1 MKFTFRKTLLAASIV
16 VATAS
21 YSLSSSAQD
30 SATNDSTVRY
40 PASYFTEWAPST
52 AQDMLSR
59 IPGVSAG
66 GGGPGGGGGGGPGG
80 GGFGGGGWGGG
91 PGGGGFGGGGGG
103 RGLGL
108 GGGDQILI
116 DGKRMAGKGNQSS
129 DVLSRISASQVDYI
143 EIIRGTSGALD
154 VRGSSQ
160 VINVVLLEAL
170 DTTSIAY
177 ELDVSRF
184 ADHKIRPNGSL
195 AYSGQSGALNYLISL
210 EAESRFS
217 PHISWE
223 TSRLGDWSFN
233 DEIREERTNDH
244 TIYTVSSN
252 IGYDINANSSI
263 RLNGLY
269 TLGDE
274 PTDVTRWTTNLR
286 VNPNV
291 TAIEREDVLGEDDN
305 WEIGGDYEYNFSNGH
320 RFKVLFI
327 ANQTDEWS
335 VRERYDVFANGT
347 EIKDLFLDT
356 ASVTEER
363 IIRSSYTMG
372 ILDGQDI
379 EFGAERAQT
388 TLDSSLRLGLPSA
401 TGTPSAAFGRLV
413 PQRVSNANS
422 VVEEIRVEPFIV
434 HNWQLNSRMSLETSL
449 IYEMS
454 EISQSGDV
462 TNKRD
467 FQFLKPKIDWRFDVT
482 PTFQINWNADKT
494 VQQLRFSD
502 FVAASD
508 NQDNDQNTQAGNANL
523 KQEQVI
529 KTELGF
535 EYRLPNDIGVV
546 DGDVF
551 WMKHLDVIDRVDV
564 SSSPTVLESAN
575 GNIGNGTMYGMNLRA
590 SIRMRMI
597 NMPNLLLTPQFNVQD
612 SKVTDP
618 FLGIDRRFALYDRG
632 RLTLGFRHDIPS
644 LRMNYGL
651 TWNNRFDGNRK
662 RYDIDDIEMTAGD
675 PNVQGFVEWVA
686 FNDITFRFDARN
698 ITDNLQCRERHRYLG
713 PITSGIIEEYED
725 QCGGAGRTLA
735 LRINGTF

>member
-1 MKFTFRKTLLAASIV
+1 MKFPFRKSLLTASIV
-16 VATAS
+16 VATAGFA
-21 YSLSSSAQD
+21 LTAQAQD
-30 SATNDSTVRY
+30 SAANDTTVRY

-59 IPGVSAG
+59 IPGVNS
-66 GGGPGGGGGGGPGG
+66 GGGGGGPGG
-80 GGFGGGGWGGG
+80 PGG
-91 PGGGGFGGGGGG
+91 PGGGFGGGGGG
-103 RGLGL
+103 RGLGA

-129 DVLSRISASQVDYI
+129 STLSRISASQVDYI

-177 ELDVSRF
+177 EMELSRF
-184 ADHKIRPNGSL
+184 ADHEVKPNGSV
-195 AYSGQSGALNYLISL
+195 AYSGQSGALNYLFSL
-210 EAESRFS
+210 EAQSRYN
-217 PHISWE
+217 PYISWE

-233 DEIREERTNDH
+233 DEIREERTGDQTN
-244 TIYTVSSN
+244 YTLSTN
-252 IGYDINANSSI
+252 LGYDISASSSL
-263 RLNGLY
+263 RLNALY
-269 TLGDE
+269 QLGDE

-286 VNPNV
+286 ANPN
-291 TAIEREDVLGEDDN
+291 TTTIEREDIPGEEDR
-305 WEIGGDYEYNFSNGH
+305 WEVGGDYEYNFSNGH

-327 ANQTDEWS
+327 ANQADEWS
-335 VRERYDVFANGT
+335 TRERFDVFANGT
-347 EIKDLFLDT
+347 EVKDLFLDT

-363 IIRSSYTMG
+363 IVRSSYTMG
-372 ILDGQDI
+372 LFDGQDI

-388 TLDSSLRLGLPSA
+388 TLDSKLRLGLQSS
-401 TGTPSAAFGRLV
+401 TGTPSPAFGGLV

-422 VVEEIRVEPFIV
+422 TVEEIRVEPFLV
-434 HNWQLNSRMSLETSL
+434 HNWQLNSRMSLETSV

-467 FQFLKPKIDWRFDVT
+467 FQFLKPKVDWRFDVT
-482 PTFQINWNADKT
+482 PTFQVNWNVDKT
-494 VQQLRFSD
+494 VRQLSFSD

-551 WMKHLDVIDRVDV
+551 YAKHIDVIDRVDV
-564 SSSPTVLESAN
+564 SSTPTSLESAN
-575 GNIGNGTMYGMNLRA
+575 GNIGDGKNYGMNLSA

-597 NMPNLLLTPQFNVQD
+597 NMPNLLLTTQFNVQD
-612 SKVTDP
+612 SEVTDP
-618 FLGIDRRFALYDRG
+618 FLGFDRRFALNDRG

-651 TWNNRFDGNRK
+651 TWNNRFDGGRK
-662 RYDIDDIEMTAGD
+662 RYDIDDIEQTAGD
-675 PNVQGFVEWVA
+675 PNVQAFVEWVA
-686 FNDITFRFDARN
+686 FGGLTFRFDARN

-713 PITSGIIEEYED
+713 AITSGIIEEYED

-735 LRINGTF
+735 LRVNGTF

>member
-1 MKFTFRKTLLAASIV
+1 MKFPFRISVLTAAIV
-16 VATAS
+16 VASAAFSAS
-21 YSLSSSAQD
+21 SLAQD
-30 SATNDSTVRY
+30 TTGDDSTVRY
-40 PASYFTEWAPST
+40 PASYFTEWAPTT

-59 IPGVSAG
+59 IPGVNA
-66 GGGPGGGGGGGPGG
+66 GGGGGGPGG
-80 GGFGGGGWGGG
+80 PGG
-91 PGGGGFGGGGGG
+91 PGGGRGGGGGG
-103 RGLGL
+103 RGLGA

-129 DVLSRISASQVDYI
+129 DTLSRISASQVDYI

-170 DTTSIAY
+170 DTTSVAY
-177 ELDVSRF
+177 QVEVARF
-184 ADHKIRPNGSL
+184 ADHEVKPNGSVS
-195 AYSGQSGALNYLISL
+195 YSGQSGALNYLFSA
-210 EAESRFS
+210 EAQSRYN
-217 PHISWE
+217 PYISWE

-233 DEIREERTNDH
+233 DEIREERNGDQVNYNFATNL
-244 TIYTVSSN
+244 
-252 IGYDINANSSI
+252 GYDISENSSL
-263 RLNGLY
+263 RLNALLE
-269 TLGDE
+269 LGDE
-274 PTDVTRWTTNLR
+274 PTDVTRWTSNLR
-286 VNPNV
+286 VNPK
-291 TAIEREDVLGEDDN
+291 TTTIEREEIPGEEDI
-305 WEIGGDYEYNFSNGH
+305 WEVGGDYEYNFANGH

-327 ANQTDEWS
+327 ANEAEEWS
-335 VRERYDVFANGT
+335 TRERYDVFANGT
-347 EIKDLFLDT
+347 EVKDLFLDT
-356 ASVTEER
+356 ATVTEER
-363 IIRSSYTMG
+363 IVRGSYTMG
-372 ILDGQDI
+372 LFDGQDI

-388 TLDSSLRLGLPSA
+388 TLDSKLRLGLASS
-401 TGTPSAAFGRLV
+401 TGTPSAAYGGLV

-422 VVEEIRVEPFIV
+422 TVEEIRVEPFLV
-434 HNWQLNSRMSLETSL
+434 HNWQLNSRMTLETSI

-454 EISQSGDV
+454 EISQWGDV
-462 TNKRD
+462 VNKRD

-482 PTFQINWNADKT
+482 PTFQVNWNLDKT
-494 VQQLRFSD
+494 VRQLSFSD

-508 NQDNDQNTQAGNANL
+508 NQDIDQNTMAGNANL

-529 KTELGF
+529 KTEFGF
-535 EYRLPNDIGVV
+535 EYRLPDDIGVV

-551 WMKHLDVIDRVDV
+551 YAKHIDVIDRVDV

-575 GNIGNGTMYGMNLRA
+575 GNIGDGKNYGMNLNA

-597 NMPNLLLTPQFNVQD
+597 DMPNLLITTQFNVQD
-612 SKVTDP
+612 SEVTDP
-618 FLGIDRRFALYDRG
+618 FLGIDRRFALNDRG

-651 TWNNRFDGNRK
+651 TWNNRFDGGRK
-662 RYDIDDIEMTAGD
+662 RYDVDDVELTAGD
-675 PNVQGFVEWVA
+675 PNVQAFVEWVA
-686 FNDITFRFDARN
+686 FGNITFRFDARN

>member
-1 MKFTFRKTLLAASIV
+1 MKFPFRKSLMTASIV
-16 VATAS
+16 VATAGFA
-21 YSLSSSAQD
+21 LTAQAQD
-30 SATNDSTVRY
+30 TVADDTTVRY

-59 IPGVSAG
+59 IPGVNA
-66 GGGPGGGGGGGPGG
+66 GGGGGGPGG
-80 GGFGGGGWGGG
+80 PGG
-91 PGGGGFGGGGGG
+91 PGGGFGGGGGG
-103 RGLGL
+103 RGLGA

-129 DVLSRISASQVDYI
+129 STLSRISASQVDYI

-177 ELDVSRF
+177 ELELSRF
-184 ADHKIRPNGSL
+184 ADHEVKPNGSV
-195 AYSGQSGALNYLISL
+195 AYSGQSGALNYLLSL
-210 EAESRFS
+210 EAQSRYN
-217 PHISWE
+217 PYISWE

-233 DEIREERTNDH
+233 DEIREERTGDQTN
-244 TIYTVSSN
+244 YTVSTN
-252 IGYDINANSSI
+252 LGYDINAASSL
-263 RLNGLY
+263 RLNALY
-269 TLGDE
+269 EQGDE

-291 TAIEREDVLGEDDN
+291 TSIEREDIPGEEDR
-305 WEIGGDYEYNFSNGH
+305 WELGGDYEFNFLNGH

-327 ANQTDEWS
+327 ANQADEWS
-335 VRERYDVFANGT
+335 TRERYDVFANGT
-347 EIKDLFLDT
+347 EVKDLFLDS
-356 ASVTEER
+356 ASVTQER

-372 ILDGQDI
+372 LFDGQDI

-388 TLDSSLRLGLPSA
+388 TLDSNLRLGLASR
-401 TGTPSAAFGRLV
+401 TGTPSAAFGGLV

-422 VVEEIRVEPFIV
+422 KVEEIRVEPFLV
-434 HNWQLNSRMSLETSL
+434 HNWQLNSRMSLETSV

-482 PTFQINWNADKT
+482 PTFQINWNVDKT
-494 VQQLRFSD
+494 VRQLSFND

-551 WMKHLDVIDRVDV
+551 YAKHIDVIDRVDV
-564 SSSPTVLESAN
+564 SSSPTSLESAN
-575 GNIGNGTMYGMNLRA
+575 GNIGDGKNYGMNLSA

-597 NMPNLLLTPQFNVQD
+597 NMPNLLLTTQFNVQD
-612 SKVTDP
+612 SEVTDP
-618 FLGIDRRFALYDRG
+618 FLGFDRRFALNDRG

-651 TWNNRFDGNRK
+651 TWNNRFDGGRK
-662 RYDIDDIEMTAGD
+662 RYDIDDIEQTAGD
-675 PNVQGFVEWVA
+675 PNVQAFVEWVA
-686 FNDITFRFDARN
+686 FGGLTFRFDARN

-713 PITSGIIEEYED
+713 AITSGIIEEYED

-735 LRINGTF
+735 LRVNGTF

>member
-1 MKFTFRKTLLAASIV
+1 MKFSFRKSLLTASIV
-16 VATAS
+16 VATAGFS
-21 YSLSSSAQD
+21 ISTLAQD
-30 SATNDSTVRY
+30 AAANDTTVRY

-59 IPGVSAG
+59 IPGVNA
-66 GGGPGGGGGGGPGG
+66 GGGGGGGP
-80 GGFGGGGWGGG
+80 GG

-103 RGLGL
+103 RGLGA

-129 DVLSRISASQVDYI
+129 DTLSRISASQVDYI

-170 DTTSIAY
+170 DTTSISY
-177 ELDVSRF
+177 QGELTRF
-184 ADHKIRPNGSL
+184 ADHEVRPNGTV
-195 AYSGQSGALNYLISL
+195 AYSGQSGALNYLVSL
-210 EAESRFS
+210 EAQSRYN
-217 PHISWE
+217 PYISWE

-233 DEIREERTNDH
+233 DEIREERTGDE
-244 TIYTVSSN
+244 TAYTVSSN
-252 IGYDINANSSI
+252 IGYDISANSSF
-263 RLNGLY
+263 RMNGLY
-269 TLGDE
+269 SMSDE
-274 PTDVTRWTTNLR
+274 PTDVTRWTSNLR
-286 VNPNV
+286 VNPKFTTV
-291 TAIEREDVLGEDDN
+291 EREEIPGEEDT
-305 WEIGGDYEYNFSNGH
+305 WEIGGDYEYNFNNGH

-327 ANQTDEWS
+327 ANQADEWS
-335 VRERYDVFANGT
+335 IRERYDVFANGT
-347 EIKDLFLDT
+347 ESKDLFLDT

-372 ILDGQDI
+372 LFDGQDI

-388 TLDSSLRLGLPSA
+388 TLDSSLRLGLASS
-401 TGTPSAAFGRLV
+401 TGTPSAAFGGLV
-413 PQRVSNANS
+413 PQKVSNANS
-422 VVEEIRVEPFIV
+422 VVEEIRVEPFLV
-434 HNWQLNSRMSLETSL
+434 HNWQLNSRMSLETSV

-454 EISQSGDV
+454 EIAQSGDV

-467 FQFLKPKIDWRFDVT
+467 FQFLKPKVDWRFDVT
-482 PTFQINWNADKT
+482 PTFQVNWNIDKT
-494 VQQLRFSD
+494 VRQLSFND

-535 EYRLPNDIGVV
+535 EFRLPNDIGVV
-546 DGDVF
+546 DGDVYYA
-551 WMKHLDVIDRVDV
+551 KHIDVIDRVDV
-564 SSSPTVLESAN
+564 SSSPTSLESAN
-575 GNIGNGTMYGMNLRA
+575 GNIGDGKIYGMNMSA

-597 NMPNLLLTPQFNVQD
+597 DMPNLLLTTQFNVQD

-618 FLGIDRRFALYDRG
+618 FLGIDRRFALNDRG

-651 TWNNRFDGNRK
+651 TWNNRFDGGRK
-662 RYDIDDIEMTAGD
+662 RYDIDDIEQTAGD
-675 PNVQGFVEWVA
+675 PNVQAFVEWVA
-686 FNDITFRFDARN
+686 FGDITFRFDARN

-713 PITSGIIEEYED
+713 AITSGIIEEYED

-735 LRINGTF
+735 LRVNGTF